1 MNEDIDNNT
10 NNANDHQITNIDNSQ
25 ELTLN
30 NDDNDEK
37 STDQCSREP
46 SINEDVNTPTGLQN
60 KRSNCNILDDI
71 ITTLKADMI
80 AMKNFMMQ
88 SENMS
93 SNAFSTK
100 TQVQSRAATQTSNG
114 SNGMLVQALIKFAKQ
129 HNSSNGNTRILTSP
143 NRFGN
148 LRLQDE

>member
-1 MNEDIDNNT
+1 
-10 NNANDHQITNIDNSQ
+10 
-25 ELTLN
+25 
-30 NDDNDEK
+30 
-37 STDQCSREP
+37 
-46 SINEDVNTPTGLQN
+46 
-60 KRSNCNILDDI
+60 
-71 ITTLKADMI
+71 
-80 AMKNFMMQ
+80 MKNIMMQ

-100 TQVQSRAATQTSNG
+100 TQVQSREATQTSNS

-148 LRLQDE
+148 LRLQDQ